1 MTIEEAISKI
11 RVMLGSDSQT
21 QEAETTFETE
31 EKVVVE
37 LEDKTLVDGTKVMV
51 EGTLEPGNTLLVEGA
66 EGEEPQTAPQGIHQ
80 TTDDLLIE
88 VDENGVIISV
98 EPFVP
103 EATSE
108 EKTETTFDSEAL
120 IGQISELL
128 TPFKDEINSLKEQI
142 SKLDTEFSDFKS
154 EPAGKKITN
163 NLEDNKKL
171 ETSMYD
177 AKMAKLYEIRKNKF
191 K

>member
-11 RVMLGSDSQT
+11 RVMLGS
-21 QEAETTFETE
+21 QEQDTKTETE
-31 EKVVVE
+31 FEKEQEVSVE
-37 LEDKTLVDGTKVMV
+37 LESKTLVDGTIV
-51 EGTLEPGNTLLVEGA
+51 ETEGA
-66 EGEEPQTAPQGIHQ
+66 LEVGSVLYVQTPEGEKVPAPAAIHQ

-103 EATSE
+103 EEQSE
-108 EKTETTFDSEAL
+108 EKTEESFDSEAL
-120 IGQISELL
+120 LGQISDLL
-128 TPFKDEINSLKEQI
+128 TPFKEEINSLKEQI
-142 SKLDTEFSDFKS
+142 SKMDTEFSIFRD

-163 NLEDNKKL
+163 NLEENKKL
-171 ETSMYD
+171 DGSLYD